1 MNFINKLF
9 FIVPAMVLFSCHN
22 DLDVDPT
29 IDPDSFTEEN
39 VFANETEAKSA
50 LAKLYASLALTGQEG
65 PAGQPDISGIDEGTS
80 QYSRML
86 FSLNE
91 LTTDML

>member
-1 MNFINKLF
+1 MKMNFINKLF

-39 VFANETEAKSA
+39 VFAN
-50 LAKLYASLALTGQEG
+50 
-65 PAGQPDISGIDEGTS
+65 D
-80 QYSRML
+80 
-86 FSLNE
+86 
-91 LTTDML
+91 